1 MITDE
6 QEKRIKEIGAR
17 IKALRIRSGYTSY
30 ETFATD
36 HNLPRKNYW
45 RLETGYN
52 FTIATLLRILD
63 IHKMTMDEFFKELK

>member
-1 MITDE
+1 MMTQE
-6 QEKRIKEIGAR
+6 QERRIEQIANKIKELR
-17 IKALRIRSGYTSY
+17 LKAGYTSY

-52 FTIATLLRILD
+52 FTITTLLRILE
-63 IHKMTMDEFFKELK
+63 IHNMTLDDFFKDLQ